1 MEVKFDKTVEIDY
14 KIVIKKKSTKFKKM
28 SPRPLYP
35 NQPSPKRKK
44 GRNKRREEGKE
55 ERRKEDR

>member
-44 GRNKRREEGKE
+44 GIKEGRKGRQKEGK
-55 ERRKEDR
+55 KIDR